1 MKLEVDAATVFFPVA
16 VAGGV
21 GAIAAATDFWHLSGL
36 GRVRD
41 LIMVMLIVRLGGQ
54 QIRQLDGIARR
65 NVLRAGW
72 FDADRRSRH
81 GGDRKTLEG
90 NRLG

>member
-1 MKLEVDAATVFFPVA
+1 MKLEIDAAAVFFPVA
-16 VAGGV
+16 VAGRV
-21 GAIAAATDFWHLSGL
+21 GAVAAAPKFWHLPSFGLMQMLVVVVLIVYL
-36 GRVRD
+36 GR
-41 LIMVMLIVRLGGQ
+41 Q

-81 GGDRKTLEG
+81 GRNRK
-90 NRLG
+90 NRRGTD